1 MSKVK
6 VVFNSC
12 FGGFGLSAEAVN
24 LYLEKS
30 GSALPDEVSRHD
42 PILVEVV
49 EALDQV
55 AAGFCSY
62 LKIKEVPIIWNYD
75 DATKINV
82 LKQIKVMGRDLLLIW
97 YESHLMWLQNLPTY
111 PQKRGS
117 RKARLFFLFLSLFLK
132 TKTNL

>member
-30 GSALPDEVSRHD
+30 GSALPDEVSRHG

-62 LKIKEVPIIWNYD
+62 LKIKEVGGPYFIDEYD
-75 DATKINV
+75 GLEEVMEPHD
-82 LKQIKVMGRDLLLIW
+82 IKWIK
-97 YESHLMWLQNLPTY
+97 P
-111 PQKRGS
+111 
-117 RKARLFFLFLSLFLK
+117 
-132 TKTNL
+132 